1 MIEVH
6 DVRKSFGAVQA
17 LGGVGFSAQ
26 DGQITALLGPNGAG
40 KTTLLRTLVGLLKRD
55 HGTIAID
62 GIDPA
67 RDPISVRRNIGFL
80 TDQFGLYERLSTREY
95 LAYFGALNG
104 MHGAALRQRIEEV
117 SELLSMDDILERR
130 GKGFSQGQRIKVALA
145 RTLLHR
151 PRNLLLDEPSRG
163 LDVMSTR
170 ALRSALSALRRDGC
184 CVVMATHVMQ
194 EVTHLCDDVIV
205 IAKGHTVAQGSPE
218 ELCRRTGIANL
229 EDAFVSLVGTD
240 EGIAA

>member
-1 MIEVH
+1 MIEAN
-6 DVRKSFGAVQA
+6 DVRKQFGTVQA
-17 LGGVGFSAQ
+17 LGGVSFTAR

-40 KTTLLRTLVGLLKRD
+40 KTTLLRLLVGLLERD
-55 HGTIAID
+55 HGSIAVG

-67 RDPISVRRNIGFL
+67 VDPMTVRQNIGFL
-80 TDQFGLYERLSTREY
+80 TDQFGLYERLTTHEY
-95 LAYFGALNG
+95 LTYFGELNG
-104 MHGAALRQRIEEV
+104 MGGAGLRQRIDEV
-117 SELLSMDDILERR
+117 TDLLSLEDILLRQT
-130 GKGFSQGQRIKVALA
+130 KGFSQGQRIKVAMA

-151 PRNLLLDEPSRG
+151 PRHLLLDEPSRG

-170 ALRSALSALRRDGC
+170 ALRHALNVLRAEGC
-184 CVVMATHVMQ
+184 CVLMATHVMQ

-205 IAKGHTVAQGSPE
+205 IAKGHTVAQGSPD

-229 EDAFVSLVGTD
+229 EDAFVSLVGE